1 MLENSYCYLL
11 VKAKKKIHFKR
22 IFFCEKKVERNTS
35 AQIILIEVL
44 MTRFLRKKFPATRF
58 DRLIRIIVDF
68 RQLKKR
74 CEHCGAAV
82 KVNIFCPK
90 CDKTMILK
98 SGIVYVGLFECKIHK
113 KSTYFD
119 IGVLS
124 APWRNKTIKFFS
136 QFLVFFKIFF

>member
-1 MLENSYCYLL
+1 M
-11 VKAKKKIHFKR
+11 KKKG
-22 IFFCEKKVERNTS
+22 ERNTS

-98 SGIVYVGLFECKIHK
+98 SDLYMWASLFECKIHK
-113 KSTYFD
+113 KKLILISGSKY
-119 IGVLS
+119 
-124 APWRNKTIKFFS
+124 AMEK
-136 QFLVFFKIFF
+136 

>member
-1 MLENSYCYLL
+1 M
-11 VKAKKKIHFKR
+11 

-82 KVNIFCPK
+82 KSEH
-90 CDKTMILK
+90 IL
-98 SGIVYVGLFECKIHK
+98 
-113 KSTYFD
+113 
-119 IGVLS
+119 
-124 APWRNKTIKFFS
+124 S
-136 QFLVFFKIFF
+136 QM

>member
-1 MLENSYCYLL
+1 M
-11 VKAKKKIHFKR
+11 KKKG
-22 IFFCEKKVERNTS
+22 ERNTS

-98 SGIVYVGLFECKIHK
+98 SDLYMWASLFECKIHK
-113 KSTYFD
+113 KKTYFD
-119 IGVLS
+119 IG
-124 APWRNKTIKFFS
+124 
-136 QFLVFFKIFF
+136 